1 MWFAGAG
8 IKGGTVVG
16 ATDELGIKAAENVYH
31 LHDLHATILH
41 CLGLDDMQLTYYHT
55 GRFKRPTDL
64 GGRVMREILV

>member
-31 LHDLHATILH
+31 LPRSACHHPALPGI
-41 CLGLDDMQLTYYHT
+41 
-55 GRFKRPTDL
+55 
-64 GGRVMREILV
+64 E